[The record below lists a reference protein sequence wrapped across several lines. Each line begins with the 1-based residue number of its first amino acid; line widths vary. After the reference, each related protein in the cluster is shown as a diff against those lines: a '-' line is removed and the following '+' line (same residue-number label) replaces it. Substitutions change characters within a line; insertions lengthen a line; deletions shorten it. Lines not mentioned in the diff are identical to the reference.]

1 MAENKDNKENKGD
14 FRADSCFLI
23 GYFEEKDGSLL
34 YRYDAE
40 RLWIMPWGE
49 NALRVRASKSAALD
63 PEDWALTVKPAYPR
77 DVQIDISEYEARIRN
92 GKLTAVINNIGKIS
106 FYNQDGELLLE
117 EFLRNRED
125 MFASTTSSL
134 LIESREFKPLIGGQ
148 YHLTM
153 RFESDPSEKIFGM
166 GQYQQNFLN
175 LKGADLELAHRN
187 SQASVPFMIS
197 SLGYGFLW
205 NNPAIGRV
213 NFAKNLTTWEAYST
227 KKLDYWICAGD
238 TPAMIEEAY
247 AGVTGTVP
255 MMPEYGLGF
264 WQCKLRYQTQEELLE
279 VAREYK
285 RRNIPLD
292 VIVADF
298 FHWPKQGDWRFDETY
313 WPDPDAMIRELKEM
327 GIELMVSVWP
337 MVDFLSENYEEMKS
351 RGLLTRVEKGVRIDS
366 LYMGNT
372 VHFDA
377 TNPEAR
383 EYVWDKIRQNYF
395 DKGVRIFW
403 LDEAEPEYTV
413 YDFENYRYFR
423 GTNLEVGNIYPVMY
437 AKGFFDGMK
446 NEGMENI
453 VNLLRCAW
461 AGSQRYGALVWS
473 GDIQSSFPS
482 MRCQIK
488 AGLNMAI
495 AGIPWWTTDIGGFF
509 GGDSTDPAFHELLVR
524 WFEYG
529 AFCPVM
535 RLHGYRMPYQPQ
547 YGSTG
552 GAACVSGAPNEIWS
566 YGKDVEKIL
575 ERYIRIRENMRPYV
589 RDLMRQAHEK
599 GTPVMRP
606 LFYDYPEDAASWDI
620 EDEYMFGPDILVAP
634 VTESRQSEREVY
646 LPKGSTW
653 TNAWTGETIEGGV
666 RICVNTP
673 LEQIPL
679 FTTNGYKILL

>member
-1 MAENKDNKENKGD
+1 
-14 FRADSCFLI
+14 
-23 GYFEEKDGSLL
+23 
-34 YRYDAE
+34 
-40 RLWIMPWGE
+40 
-49 NALRVRASKSAALD
+49 
-63 PEDWALTVKPAYPR
+63 
-77 DVQIDISEYEARIRN
+77 
-92 GKLTAVINNIGKIS
+92 
-106 FYNQDGELLLE
+106 
-117 EFLRNRED
+117 
-125 MFASTTSSL
+125 
-134 LIESREFKPLIGGQ
+134 
-148 YHLTM
+148 
-153 RFESDPSEKIFGM
+153 
-166 GQYQQNFLN
+166 
-175 LKGADLELAHRN
+175 
-187 SQASVPFMIS
+187 
-197 SLGYGFLW
+197 
-205 NNPAIGRV
+205 
-213 NFAKNLTTWEAYST
+213 
-227 KKLDYWICAGD
+227 
-238 TPAMIEEAY
+238 MIEEAY

-413 YDFENYRYFR
+413 YDFENYRYFS

-547 YGSTG
+547 YGTTG

-606 LFYDYPEDAASWDI
+606 LFYDYPEDTASWDI

>member
-1 MAENKDNKENKGD
+1 MAENKDNNENKGD

-40 RLWIMPWGE
+40 RLWITPWGE
-49 NALRVRASKSAALD
+49 NALHVRASKSAALD

-92 GKLTAVINNIGKIS
+92 GKLTAVINNIGKI
-106 FYNQDGELLLE
+106 
-117 EFLRNRED
+117 LRNRED

-134 LIESREFKPLIGGQ
+134 LIEAREFKPLIGGQ

-524 WFEYG
+524 WLEYG

-547 YGSTG
+547 YGTTG

-575 ERYIRIRENMRPYV
+575 EQYIRIRENMRPYV

>member
-1 MAENKDNKENKGD
+1 M
-14 FRADSCFLI
+14 
-23 GYFEEKDGSLL
+23 
-34 YRYDAE
+34 
-40 RLWIMPWGE
+40 
-49 NALRVRASKSAALD
+49 
-63 PEDWALTVKPAYPR
+63 

-106 FYNQDGELLLE
+106 FYNQDGKLLLE

-134 LIESREFKPLIGGQ
+134 LIEAREFKPLIGGQ
-148 YHLTM
+148 YHLIM

-187 SQASVPFMIS
+187 SQASVPFMFS

-547 YGSTG
+547 YGTTG

-606 LFYDYPEDAASWDI
+606 LFYDYPEDTASWDI

-679 FTTNGYKILL
+679 FITNGYKILL